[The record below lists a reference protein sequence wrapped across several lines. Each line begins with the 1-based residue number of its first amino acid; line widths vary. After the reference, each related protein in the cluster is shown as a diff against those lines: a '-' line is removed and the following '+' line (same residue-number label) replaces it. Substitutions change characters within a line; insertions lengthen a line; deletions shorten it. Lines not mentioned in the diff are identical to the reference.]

1 MIINLKTGSL
11 IVDCSRTGNMVV
23 NYLNLLLIFTVRY
36 NTIFVWHESDRYY
49 RTVISD
55 SEMKHSTN
63 SIGSL
68 VRETR
73 KLQGLTQ
80 SDLALVCGTG
90 KRFIVDLEKGK
101 PTCEFAKVLNALQM
115 LGIEIQLNPPYTQ
128 DIE

>member
-1 MIINLKTGSL
+1 
-11 IVDCSRTGNMVV
+11 
-23 NYLNLLLIFTVRY
+23 
-36 NTIFVWHESDRYY
+36 
-49 RTVISD
+49 
-55 SEMKHSTN
+55 MKHSTD

-101 PTCEFAKVLNALQM
+101 STCEFAKVLNTLQT
-115 LGIEIQLNPPYTQ
+115 LGIEIQLIPPSAF